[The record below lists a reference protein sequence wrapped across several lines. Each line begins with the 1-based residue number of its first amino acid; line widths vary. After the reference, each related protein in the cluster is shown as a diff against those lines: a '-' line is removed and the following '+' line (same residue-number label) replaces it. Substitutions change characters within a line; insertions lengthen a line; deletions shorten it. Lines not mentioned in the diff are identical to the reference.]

1 MNTPDVS
8 VYSISRYRVLQVL
21 LVCFLSVLSTNISAA
36 GVSTAVI
43 DLKSRSAEELIPLIK
58 PHLPNLSLSGRGYQL
73 IARGSKDDLQNL
85 KVMLEQLDK
94 AMQRLR
100 ITVDF
105 TGGKYSSDQEISASG
120 KISNRDSHVTVKT
133 YGTRNRDDSAQVQNI
148 LTLEGQ
154 AAFIQSGVSVPVGRS
169 LSYQNGHPYNR
180 ESHVQYRD
188 VVTGIHILP
197 QLRGDQVTLYV
208 ATVRGGQSK
217 QRYKVFT
224 RQAAETVVR
233 GQLGEWILIG
243 GVAQSGTSD
252 SSGTTYST
260 RTRGEQF
267 GNIRIRV
274 DAE

>member
-1 MNTPDVS
+1 MNTPFAA
-8 VYSISRYRVLQVL
+8 VYSISRHRVFYLM
-21 LVCFLSVLSTNISAA
+21 LVCFLCALSTTALA
-36 GVSTAVI
+36 GKYNTAVI

-73 IARGSKDDLQNL
+73 IARGSNEDLQNL

-105 TGGKYSSDQEISASG
+105 TGVKYSNDQGISASG

-133 YGTRNRDDSAQVQNI
+133 YSTRNRDDSAQVQNI
-148 LTLEGQ
+148 MTIEGQ

-169 LSYQNGHPYNR
+169 LSYPNGHSYNR

-188 VVTGIHILP
+188 VVTGIHVLP
-197 QLRGDQVTLYV
+197 QMRGDQVTLYV

-252 SSGTTYST
+252 GSGTTYST